1 MKDYISA
8 VYRDADP
15 DFWAIVYSNA
25 KPYAKQFVNV
35 DANQIGFDAFFG
47 YKITKNISFDTNI
60 AYTDAHNETYHEPL
74 AKVSPFTANFSLK
87 YETEKLWADIRTQ
100 VVSEQNKLATSFGE
114 TEITPG
120 HTTVDFR
127 IGGKVYKGLNMG
139 ASVLNIFDT
148 AYYNHLNFNYNNAFD
163 HIDRR

>member
-1 MKDYISA
+1 M
-8 VYRDADP
+8 
-15 DFWAIVYSNA
+15 
-25 KPYAKQFVNV
+25 
-35 DANQIGFDAFFG
+35 
-47 YKITKNISFDTNI
+47 
-60 AYTDAHNETYHEPL
+60 
-74 AKVSPFTANFSLK
+74 
-87 YETEKLWADIRTQ
+87 
-100 VVSEQNKLATSFGE
+100 ATSFGE

-163 HIDRR
+163 HLTGDKVYEPGRNVSVYAIYKF